1 MSDLI
6 RIVDLQVWTHI
17 GLTVEERAQPQ
28 MLLVSVALSV
38 DDLGPAGRG
47 DDIRRT
53 IDYADVAASVKK
65 FAGVRARR
73 LLEAFAG
80 ELMDELLAGF
90 PARRIQLEIKKFVL
104 PDARHVSVE
113 IERAGRSK

>member
-17 GLTVEERAQPQ
+17 GLTVDERAQPQ
-28 MLLVSVALSV
+28 MLLVTVTLSV
-38 DDLGPAGRG
+38 DDIGPAARG

-53 IDYADVAASVKK
+53 IDYADIAATVKK
-65 FAGVRARR
+65 FAAVRARR
-73 LLEAFAG
+73 LLETFAG

-90 PARRIQLEIKKFVL
+90 PARHIRLEIKKFIL

-113 IERAGRSK
+113 IERAGRKK